1 MANSQQMT
9 SESLIESYDNGFS
22 TLRRFAF
29 GESVEYTKNKSV
41 RTFIARESN
50 IEELFFLNKDVNILV
65 CAVIRH
71 NKKIE
76 TIEHIIKNMENKTIH
91 KVHNDKTIDNI
102 NKANPEY
109 LKFLDTIVSSDD
121 KQMMEILS
129 NTLMYPKT
137 SKLHDS
143 LSDVYDD
150 TDGEVWDMVVSTF

>member
-1 MANSQQMT
+1 MSDSQQMT

-29 GESVEYTKNKSV
+29 GESVKYTKNKSV

-50 IEELFFLNKDVNILV
+50 IEELFFLNKDVNNLV
-65 CAVIRH
+65 CAIIRH

-76 TIEHIIKNMENKTIH
+76 TIEHIIKNMENKIIN
-91 KVHNDKTIDNI
+91 KVHNDKTINTI
-102 NKANPEY
+102 KNANPSY
-109 LKFLDTIVSSDD
+109 STFLNTIVSTDD
-121 KQMMEILS
+121 VQMMNILS
-129 NTLMYPKT
+129 NTLMYPRT

-150 TDGEVWDMVVSTF
+150 TDGEVWDMSVSTF